1 MKDFAKLE
9 ERIGVKF
16 KNIDLLM
23 QAAVHRS
30 YLNENPGFKL
40 AHNERLE
47 FLGDAVLELIVTE
60 YLFQKYPQQP
70 EGELTSWRAAL
81 VNAKMLAEIANR
93 LEIDNYLLLSKG
105 EAKDTGRARQYI
117 LANAL
122 EAMIGAMYLDQG
134 YEITSQFIEREI
146 LKELPRIL
154 ENQLYRDP
162 KSRFQEMAQDRVG
175 ITPIYKVLK
184 EQGPDHAKHFT
195 VGVFL
200 DKELVASGEG
210 VSKQEAQEK
219 AAQAGLKEREWG

>member
-1 MKDFAKLE
+1 
-9 ERIGVKF
+9 
-16 KNIDLLM
+16 
-23 QAAVHRS
+23 
-30 YLNENPGFKL
+30 
-40 AHNERLE
+40 
-47 FLGDAVLELIVTE
+47 
-60 YLFQKYPQQP
+60 
-70 EGELTSWRAAL
+70 
-81 VNAKMLAEIANR
+81 
-93 LEIDNYLLLSKG
+93 
-105 EAKDTGRARQYI
+105 
-117 LANAL
+117 